1 MLTQPQQQQPRGQ
14 QRLRAGET
22 QGCHRRARPSPSA
35 DWMSAPGPVDARSV
49 GSWQRSPPT
58 VRTRCPHEGRG
69 VPTGNASSPRAAA
82 GSCGVHR
89 RVQSSCQLAAR
100 THIRQEN
107 LAFNHFFNAQGCR
120 WLLKGPVT
128 PSGAHPQ
135 ILDMKEEA
143 SPSAGHSKPQR
154 TVPPLLLWGNRSAE
168 AGELPRGGGGCTP
181 RRGPPSHPHVSRS
194 DLTGDVQRAAD
205 RRREASLVPQP
216 CPAFLL
222 WFGNRGSLLPQRPTL
237 ATKTFRANGL
247 LAAAWGGRG
256 SVRTNSR
263 EVTKSTR
270 RG

>member
-1 MLTQPQQQQPRGQ
+1 MPSACSSQSFCRVAECTGSC
-14 QRLRAGET
+14 
-22 QGCHRRARPSPSA
+22 GCMKCGAPALISPSRE
-35 DWMSAPGPVDARSV
+35 DAV
-49 GSWQRSPPT
+49 SPW
-58 VRTRCPHEGRG
+58 RTRCPQEGRG

-89 RVQSSCQLAAR
+89 RVHSSCQLAAR

-205 RRREASLVPQP
+205 RRREATLVPQP

-237 ATKTFRANGL
+237 ATKTFRPNGL